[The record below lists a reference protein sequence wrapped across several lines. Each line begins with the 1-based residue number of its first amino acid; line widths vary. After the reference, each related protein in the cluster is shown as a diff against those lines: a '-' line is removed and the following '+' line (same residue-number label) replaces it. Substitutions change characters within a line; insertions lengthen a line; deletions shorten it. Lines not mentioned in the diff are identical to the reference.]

1 MRLAT
6 ILLYVVIAA
15 TTGST
20 AGVPLP
26 PASGITTERFATA
39 ADVVTGL
46 HKRCD
51 VTVFLP
57 AHPKVHHGPISWFY
71 LGFIWVLIRS
81 D

>member
-51 VTVFLP
+51 ATVFLP
-57 AHPKVHHGPISWFY
+57 AHPKVRRDRCSLLYF
-71 LGFIWVLIRS
+71 
-81 D
+81 